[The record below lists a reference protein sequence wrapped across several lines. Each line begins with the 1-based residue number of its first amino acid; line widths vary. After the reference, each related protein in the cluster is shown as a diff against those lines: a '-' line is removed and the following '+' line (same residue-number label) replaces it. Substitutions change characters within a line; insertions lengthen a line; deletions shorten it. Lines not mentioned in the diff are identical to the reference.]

1 MNSIIKYLAFIFLTS
16 NLFFGIESL
25 NYLAENS
32 FLIIIGLSFFISI
45 YSLKILKNVI
55 FNKSFQL
62 FFILNLLNLIYY
74 LCFEFGDIDSFKYL
88 SARFVQFSI
97 FSITIYSLKNDF
109 PKVLIKFLKFV
120 TISALLFS
128 LILNFPDFDSRYSG
142 IFINPNQFSILMVI
156 GFAIILFNEKKSILN
171 YSLLFLFLSTV
182 VISGSRAAIVGLFIA
197 IFSYIIHYKVKNLF
211 NVVLIISLLFI
222 FSLFGGD
229 NNAMKRIFELD
240 LLNRKYEYIYAIE
253 TLMQKPFFGY
263 GLKNYAYIDF
273 SLIQFDDVQINY
285 GAHNAFLA
293 ILVQYGL
300 IFATIFFSVFFYF
313 LIKIYSVKIEFFG
326 DNILQTRFLFFIT
339 TYALVNGLFENT
351 LVGINFIQT
360 NLFWLVV
367 AYLTHFLNTKN
378 ESNSISN

>member
-1 MNSIIKYLAFIFLTS
+1 MNNIIKYLAFIFLTC
-16 NLFFGIESL
+16 NLLFGIESL
-25 NYLAENS
+25 NHLAENS

-109 PKVLIKFLKFV
+109 PKILIKFLKFV
-120 TISALLFS
+120 TTSALLFS
-128 LILNFPDFDSRYSG
+128 LILNFPDFESRYSG

-156 GFAIILFNEKKSILN
+156 GFALILFNEKKSILN
-171 YSLLFLFLSTV
+171 YSLLFLFLSAV
-182 VISGSRAAIVGLFIA
+182 VISGSRAAIAGLFIA
-197 IFSYIIHYKVKNLF
+197 IFSYVIHYKLKNLF
-211 NVVLIISLLFI
+211 NVVLILSLLFI
-222 FSLFGGD
+222 FSLIGGE
-229 NNAMKRIFELD
+229 NNGMKRIFELD
-240 LLNRKYEYIYAIE
+240 FLNRKYEYIYAIE

-285 GAHNAFLA
+285 GAHNAYLA
-293 ILVQYGL
+293 ILVQYG
-300 IFATIFFSVFFYF
+300 IFFATIFFSVFFYF

-326 DNILQTRFLFFIT
+326 DNIAQTRFLFFIT

-351 LVGINFIQT
+351 IVGINFIQT
-360 NLFWLVV
+360 NLFWLVI
-367 AYLTHFLNTKN
+367 AYLTHFLHTKN

>member
-1 MNSIIKYLAFIFLTS
+1 MNNIIKYLAFIFLTC
-16 NLFFGIESL
+16 NLLFGIESL
-25 NYLAENS
+25 NHLAENS

-109 PKVLIKFLKFV
+109 PKILIKFLKFV
-120 TISALLFS
+120 TTSALLFS
-128 LILNFPDFDSRYSG
+128 LILKFPDLESRYSG

-156 GFAIILFNEKKSILN
+156 GFALILFNEKKSILN

-197 IFSYIIHYKVKNLF
+197 IFSYVIHYKLKNLF
-211 NVVLIISLLFI
+211 NVALILSLLFI
-222 FSLFGGD
+222 FSLIGGE
-229 NNAMKRIFELD
+229 NNGMKRIFELD
-240 LLNRKYEYIYAIE
+240 FLNRKYEYIYAIE

-285 GAHNAFLA
+285 GAHNAYLA
-293 ILVQYGL
+293 ILVQYG
-300 IFATIFFSVFFYF
+300 IFFATIFFSVFFYF

-326 DNILQTRFLFFIT
+326 DNVPQTRFLFFIT

-351 LVGINFIQT
+351 IVGINFIQT

-367 AYLTHFLNTKN
+367 AYLTHFLHTKN